1 MKRLFRVRI
10 ILPAILLII
19 VSVGILYARS
29 PQPSWQLARKAAPP
43 ALLTQVMADN
53 LHPDVT
59 VDVGQMS
66 VLKLQQAGQTQPLY
80 LIDARLVDSETQP
93 LCGAAGCALFAYIRT
108 QSGFRQ
114 VLATYLD
121 PHLPSDQTLL
131 QPTGDLHQGLPTL
144 VALQLVESDL
154 QQITL
159 AFDGQTYA
167 VDRLDYLPSDHE

>member
-1 MKRLFRVRI
+1 MASSTLT
-10 ILPAILLII
+10 P
-19 VSVGILYARS
+19 
-29 PQPSWQLARKAAPP
+29 PQPSWQLAREAAPS
-43 ALLTQVMADN
+43 ALLTQVAADN

-59 VDVGQMS
+59 VDAGQMS
-66 VLKLQQAGQTQPLY
+66 VLKLQQAGQAQPLY

-93 LCGAAGCALFAYIRT
+93 LCGVAGCALFGYIRE

-114 VLATYLD
+114 VLKAYLN
-121 PHLPSDQTLL
+121 PHLPQGQTLL

-144 VALQLVESDL
+144 VALQLVETDL

-167 VDRLDYLPSDHE
+167 VDRLDYLPHE

>member
-1 MKRLFRVRI
+1 MKRFFRFRI
-10 ILPAILLII
+10 ILPAILLIF

-29 PQPSWQLARKAAPP
+29 PQPRWQLAKEGAPP

-59 VDVGQMS
+59 VDAGQMS
-66 VLKLQQAGQTQPLY
+66 VLKLQQAGQSQPLY
-80 LIDARLVDSETQP
+80 LIDARLIDSETQP
-93 LCGAAGCALFAYIRT
+93 LCGAAGCALFAYIRN
-108 QSGFRQ
+108 QSGFQQ

-121 PHLPSDQTLL
+121 PHLPPGQLLL

-144 VALQLVESDL
+144 VATQLVETDL

-167 VDRLDYLPSDHE
+167 VDRLDYLPSNHE

>member
-1 MKRLFRVRI
+1 MKRLFRYRI
-10 ILPAILLII
+10 ILLAVLLIF

-29 PQPSWQLARKAAPP
+29 PQPSWKLAREAAPSD
-43 ALLTQVMADN
+43 LLTQVVADN
-53 LHPDVT
+53 FHPDIT
-59 VDVGQMS
+59 VDAGQMS
-66 VLKLQQAGQTQPLY
+66 VLKLQQAGQSQPLY

-93 LCGAAGCALFAYIRT
+93 LCGAAGCAMFAYIRD

-121 PHLPSDQTLL
+121 PHLQPGQTLL

-144 VALQLVESDL
+144 VAMQLVEADL

-159 AFDGQTYA
+159 AFDGQTY
-167 VDRLDYLPSDHE
+167 VIDRLDYLPHE